1 MREMK
6 EEIKNLF
13 TRERILRLAAF
24 SIDIL
29 VLALILSLCTLTLG
43 KPNFAAA
50 RGEMDAIVQITD
62 FEARQAQ
69 TEVAVAAFS
78 RAYNL
83 SVAVWLGYEVLTQ
96 LALGGQTVGKKLC
109 GLRIVSRRPSEGRLK
124 TLGRLTLRTLVKG
137 LCLIL
142 FQGFPI
148 FIAWFYILA
157 NSSNCAGYDLLA
169 GTKVVARRERRRAKG
184 SGTPP
189 LLRRQCEG
197 RPSAVP
203 APQPIQSKEGF
214 PS

>member
-50 RGEMDAIVQITD
+50 RREMDAIVQITD

-124 TLGRLTLRTLVKG
+124 TLSRLTLRTLVKG

-142 FQGFPI
+142 WGRPR
-148 FIAWFYILA
+148 
-157 NSSNCAGYDLLA
+157 SSEGN
-169 GTKVVARRERRRAKG
+169 VRAD
-184 SGTPP
+184 PP
-189 LLRRQCEG
+189 LSLHRSQFNLKKAFHHEKKSSENCRHRWRQQLY
-197 RPSAVP
+197 A
-203 APQPIQSKEGF
+203 
-214 PS
+214 

>member
-50 RGEMDAIVQITD
+50 RREMDAIVQITD

-109 GLRIVSRRPSEGRLK
+109 GLRIVSR
-124 TLGRLTLRTLVKG
+124 LTLRTLVKG

-184 SGTPP
+184 SGTP
-189 LLRRQCEG
+189 
-197 RPSAVP
+197 
-203 APQPIQSKEGF
+203 APQKAM
-214 PS
+214 